1 MENRRPTSARSSGQK
16 KYYAKPRETQVGYG
30 RYHDRDQ
37 RDERGPRVSSDRG
50 RNDRGGPRGN
60 NDRTNRGQS
69 GPKGNVAARGRGEKG
84 GQRRDRS
91 KYPPPRPGSFAARK
105 PFGAKGKAS
114 PPWKKEERIK
124 ITSDL
129 QVTDGKYRGM
139 LLENSASPRMKS
151 TVRRL
156 REIMFKILSRRVRAG
171 RVLDLC
177 AGNGIIG
184 IEAVSRGAMAATFVD
199 RSAKM
204 CSFIQKNLDKC
215 SIKKGHGEIAEIEVQ
230 PFLKRAA
237 KRGRVWDVVYYSPP
251 FDSDYEEI
259 LDFFR
264 RGKTLSPGSVLL
276 IEHPSEMFFP
286 EKLGGLK
293 RWRVI
298 LQGDSALS
306 FYQKK

>member
-1 MENRRPTSARSSGQK
+1 MENRRPASARSSGQK
-16 KYYAKPRETQVGYG
+16 KYYDKPREGSPVRYG
-30 RYHDRDQ
+30 KYQNRD
-37 RDERGPRVSSDRG
+37 DKDARGNTRNS
-50 RNDRGGPRGN
+50 NDRGNRFQPRSN
-60 NDRTNRGQS
+60 SSNPRS
-69 GPKGNVAARGRGEKG
+69 RGEKDG
-84 GQRRDRS
+84 GIKRDRS
-91 KYPPPRPGSFAARK
+91 KYPPARPGTFAARK
-105 PFGAKGKAS
+105 NFGVKGKGAA
-114 PPWKKEERIK
+114 PWKKEERIK

-129 QVTDGKYRGM
+129 QVTDGKYRGT
-139 LLENSASPRMKS
+139 LLLNSTSPRMKP

-177 AGNGIIG
+177 AGHGIVG
-184 IEAVSRGAMAATFVD
+184 IEAISRGAMVATFVE

-204 CSFIQKNLDKC
+204 CSFIRKNLERC
-215 SIKKGHGEIAEIEVQ
+215 SIKPGHGEVAEIEIQ

-237 KRGRVWDVVYYSPP
+237 KRRRLWDVVYFSPP
-251 FDSDYEEI
+251 LDSEYDEI
-259 LDFFR
+259 LDYFR
-264 RGKTLSPGSVLL
+264 RGTTLSPGGVLL
-276 IEHPSEMFFP
+276 IEHHSEMFFP

>member
-1 MENRRPTSARSSGQK
+1 MENRRPTTARSSGQK
-16 KYYAKPRETQVGYG
+16 KYYGKPREGSQVRYG
-30 RYHDRDQ
+30 KYPNRDSNESRPQ
-37 RDERGPRVSSDRG
+37 TRN
-50 RNDRGGPRGN
+50 NDRGNRYQSGQNANSDPRG
-60 NDRTNRGQS
+60 RSGKA
-69 GPKGNVAARGRGEKG
+69 GPK
-84 GQRRDRS
+84 RDRS

-105 PFGAKGKAS
+105 NFGPKGKGS
-114 PPWKKEERIK
+114 DPWKKEEKIK

-129 QVTDGKYRGM
+129 QVTDGKYRGT
-139 LLENSASPRMKS
+139 LLQNSASPRMKP

-177 AGNGIIG
+177 AGNGIVG
-184 IEAVSRGAMAATFVD
+184 IEAVSRGAMVATFVD

-204 CSFIQKNLDKC
+204 CSFIQKNLSLC
-215 SIKKGHGEIAEIEVQ
+215 GIKQGHGEVVEIEIH

-237 KRGRVWDVVYYSPP
+237 KRRRVWDVVYFSPP
-251 FDSDYEEI
+251 LDSEYEEI

-264 RGKTLSPGSVLL
+264 HGKTLSPGGVLL
-276 IEHPSEMFFP
+276 IEHHSEMFFP
-286 EKLGGLK
+286 ERLGGLK